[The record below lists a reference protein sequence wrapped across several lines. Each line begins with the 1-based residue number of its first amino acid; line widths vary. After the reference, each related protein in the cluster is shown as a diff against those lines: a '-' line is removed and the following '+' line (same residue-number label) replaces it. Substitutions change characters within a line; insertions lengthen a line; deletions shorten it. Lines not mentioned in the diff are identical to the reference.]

1 MPILPDGPFSKFF
14 AEEVQAP
21 ILLTED
27 LFEKIARN
35 INALIS
41 SAIERIDFVK
51 REALSAPQDLNN
63 PIFGYYPVIG
73 ASVIDYIFFYGRFS
87 TTTANCSIN
96 LLTCQF
102 NNLAAE
108 QGLMSSQAI
117 CSSTTT
123 GHFAGLFAISAT
135 GSVTTIYSHNII
147 APTFSAQPAIASNE
161 LVYPEVTSLSGSGSL
176 SWVHVTIFTRKV

>member
-1 MPILPDGPFSKFF
+1 MPLLPDGPFSKFF

-27 LFEKIARN
+27 LFEKIGRN
-35 INALIS
+35 INGLIAKS
-41 SAIERIDFVK
+41 IERIDFVK
-51 REALSAPQDLNN
+51 RESLLVPQELNN
-63 PIFGYYPVIG
+63 PIFGQHPVIG

-96 LLTCQF
+96 LLTCPF
-102 NNLAAE
+102 NNLSAE

-117 CSSTTT
+117 CDSITT

-135 GSVTTIYSHNII
+135 GSVTTIYSHNIN

-176 SWVHVTIFTRKV
+176 SWVQVTIFARRV

>member
-1 MPILPDGPFSKFF
+1 MPLLPDGPFSKFF

-27 LFEKIARN
+27 LFEKIGRN
-35 INALIS
+35 INGLIS
-41 SAIERIDFVK
+41 ASIERIDFVK
-51 REALSAPQDLNN
+51 REALSVPADLNN
-63 PIFGYYPVIG
+63 PIFGHYPVIG

-96 LLTCQF
+96 LLTCPF

-108 QGLMSSQAI
+108 QGLMSSPAI
-117 CSSTTT
+117 CSSTTS

-135 GSVTTIYSHNII
+135 GSVTTVYGHNIT
-147 APTFSAQPAIASNE
+147 APTFSAQPAIVSNE
-161 LVYPEVTSLSGSGSL
+161 LIYPEVTSISGSGSL
-176 SWVHVTIFTRKV
+176 SWIQVTIFTRRV